1 MVASAHSLQE
11 LHTIKKLGGDMAT
24 FSPIFATPNK
34 GMPKGVR
41 ALKKVVRRSRLPI
54 LALGGI
60 IRKKEVAQISRTKAA
75 GFASIRY
82 FSR

>member
-1 MVASAHSLQE
+1 VVASAHSLQE

-60 IRKKEVAQISRTKAA
+60 IRKKEVAQITRTKAA